1 MIVEDHRYIS
11 CGGDP
16 FNYLRSVFKALSI
29 DMDQGQE
36 AKIMIMTEKFPYER
50 RIFESLATTTKLE
63 IHEFKKINDETHI
76 IVLKP
81 MR

>member
-50 RIFESLATTTKLE
+50 RVFEGLATTTKLE

-81 MR
+81 MV